1 MRVQTYAMACA
12 TTPGLYKGDGDQTQ
26 LLMFVQ
32 LALMN

>member
-1 MRVQTYAMACA
+1 MHVQTCAIAYA

-32 LALMN
+32 QALMD